1 MLVFNRPPSIAF
13 RTAGTDQ
20 MSAKLGEIL
29 VRENLLTAQQLRE
42 ALDYQREHG
51 GRLGFNL
58 VKLGLVSD
66 DMITAV
72 LSRQYGVPSV
82 NLELF
87 DIDGPVL
94 RLIPQE
100 VAQKYSVLPLSRV
113 GATLTLAMVDPTN
126 VFAMDDIKFMTGLNI
141 EPVVVSEASVQE
153 AIAKY
158 YDTTREIELASI
170 ADLTFDGVGGKNY
183 NGNGHSNGNG
193 SNGHKS
199 DLVTLDTLD
208 LDTETVEGLEVID
221 DDEEID
227 LSSLA
232 RMSEDAPVVRLV
244 NVLLVDSLRRGA
256 SDIHIE
262 PYEKDMRIRFRI
274 DGMLYDV
281 MHPPM
286 RMRDALI
293 SRLKIMA
300 KLDISEKRLP
310 QDGRIKIKV
319 KIEGRSRE
327 LDFRVSSLPTLF
339 GEKVVL
345 RLLDKDNLMLDMT
358 KLGFEEES
366 LVKFQRNIARPYGM
380 VLVTGPTGSGK
391 TNTLY
396 SALQSLNREDT
407 NIMTAEDPVEFN
419 LHGINQVQM
428 KEQIGL
434 NFAAALRSFLRQD
447 PNIVL
452 VGEIRDFETA
462 EIAIKAA
469 LTGHLVLST
478 LHTNDAPSTISRL
491 MNMGI
496 EPFLVATSVNLIQ
509 AQRLIRR
516 VCKDCKTEQQAPMEA
531 LIEVGFKPDEARQV
545 KTFKGRGC
553 QTCNNTG
560 YKGRIGLYEVMEITD
575 EIRELIMIGASS
587 LELRKKAVDDGMITL
602 RQSGIHKIRAG
613 VTTLEEVV
621 RETVA

>member
-1 MLVFNRPPSIAF
+1 
-13 RTAGTDQ
+13 

-29 VRENLLTAQQLRE
+29 VRENLISPQHLRE

-72 LSRQYGVPSV
+72 LSRQYGIPSV

-87 DIDGPVL
+87 QIDAQVL
-94 RLIPQE
+94 HLIPQE

-113 GATLTLAMVDPTN
+113 GASLTLAMVDPTN
-126 VFAMDDIKFMTGLNI
+126 VFAMDDVKFMTGLNV
-141 EPVVVSEASVQE
+141 EPVVVAEASIQQ
-153 AIAKY
+153 AISKY
-158 YDTTREIELASI
+158 YGTSKEIELSAMGADEVVFDGAVAKKANGGI
-170 ADLTFDGVGGKNY
+170 THADLV
-183 NGNGHSNGNG
+183 S
-193 SNGHKS
+193 
-199 DLVTLDTLD
+199 LDTID
-208 LDTETVEGLEVID
+208 FDVDRAEDVEVLED
-221 DDEEID
+221 NEEID
-227 LSSLA
+227 LTTLS
-232 RMSEDAPVVRLV
+232 RISEDAPVVRLV
-244 NVLLVDSLRRGA
+244 NVLLVDALRRGA
-256 SDIHIE
+256 SDIHVE
-262 PYEKDMRIRFRI
+262 PYEKELRIRFRI
-274 DGMLYDV
+274 DGVLYDV
-281 MHPPM
+281 MRPPLK
-286 RMRDALI
+286 MRDALI
-293 SRLKIMA
+293 SRVKIMS

-310 QDGRIKIKV
+310 QDGRIKVKV
-319 KIEGRSRE
+319 KVDARSRE
-327 LDFRVSSLPTLF
+327 LDFRVSTLPTLF

-345 RLLDKDNLMLDMT
+345 RLLDKENLMLDMT
-358 KLGFEEES
+358 KLGFEPES
-366 LVKFQRNIARPYGM
+366 LVKFQRNIAKPYGM

-396 SALQSLNREDT
+396 SALQSLNTIQT

-419 LHGINQVQM
+419 LMGINQVQM

-434 NFAAALRSFLRQD
+434 NFAAALRAFLRQD
-447 PNIVL
+447 PNIIL

-516 VCKDCKTEQQAPMEA
+516 VCKDCKRETPMPPEA
-531 LIEVGFKPDEARQV
+531 LMEVGFSAEEAKAL
-545 KTFKGRGC
+545 KTFKGKGC
-553 QTCNNTG
+553 STCNNTG
-560 YKGRIGLYEVMEITD
+560 YKGRIGLYEVMEVND
-575 EIRELIMIGASS
+575 DIRELILIGASS
-587 LELRKKAVDDGMITL
+587 LELRKKAIEDGMITL
-602 RQSGIHKIRAG
+602 RESGLHKIRAG
-613 VTTLEEVV
+613 LTTLEEVV

>member
-1 MLVFNRPPSIAF
+1 
-13 RTAGTDQ
+13 

-29 VRENLLTAQQLRE
+29 VRENLISPQHLRE

-58 VKLGLVSD
+58 VKLGLISD

-72 LSRQYGVPSV
+72 LSRQYGIPSV
-82 NLELF
+82 NLDLF
-87 DIDGPVL
+87 NIEPSVIS
-94 RLIPQE
+94 LIPQE
-100 VAQKYSVLPLSRV
+100 VAQKHSVLPLSRV

-126 VFAMDDIKFMTGLNI
+126 VFAMDDVKFMTGLNV
-141 EPVVVSEASVQE
+141 EPVVVAEGSVQL

-158 YDTTREIELASI
+158 YGSSREIELATVTTEE
-170 ADLTFDGVGGKNY
+170 LPK
-183 NGNGHSNGNG
+183 NG
-193 SNGHKS
+193 SKNNGAGGITHD
-199 DLVTLDTLD
+199 DLVSLDSID
-208 LDTETVEGLEVID
+208 FDTSQSEDVEVVED
-221 DDEEID
+221 NEEID
-227 LSSLA
+227 LSTLS

-256 SDIHIE
+256 SDIHVE
-262 PYEKDMRIRFRI
+262 PYEKELRIRFRI
-274 DGMLYDV
+274 DGVLYDV
-281 MHPPM
+281 MHPPLKL
-286 RMRDALI
+286 RDALI
-293 SRLKIMA
+293 SRIKIMS

-319 KIEGRSRE
+319 KVDSRSRE
-327 LDFRVSSLPTLF
+327 LDFRVSTLPTLF

-345 RLLDKDNLMLDMT
+345 RLLDKQNLMLDMT
-358 KLGFEEES
+358 KLGFEPES
-366 LVKFQRNIARPYGM
+366 LTKFKRNISKPYGM

-396 SALQSLNREDT
+396 SALQSLNTVET

-419 LHGINQVQM
+419 LPGINQVQM

-478 LHTNDAPSTISRL
+478 LHPNDAPSTISRL

-516 VCKDCKTEQQAPMEA
+516 ICKDCKQEHPIPAEA
-531 LIEVGFKPDEARQV
+531 FIEVGFTIEEAKTL
-545 KTFKGRGC
+545 KTFKGKGC
-553 QTCNNTG
+553 STCNNTG

-575 EIRELIMIGASS
+575 EIRELILIGASA
-587 LELRKKAVDDGMITL
+587 LELRKKAIDDGMITL
-602 RQSGIHKIRAG
+602 RESGLHKIRAG
-613 VTTLEEVV
+613 VTTIEEVV

>member
-1 MLVFNRPPSIAF
+1 
-13 RTAGTDQ
+13 

-29 VRENLLTAQQLRE
+29 VRENLLSPQQLRE

-51 GRLGFNL
+51 GRLGYNL

-87 DIDGPVL
+87 DIEDSVI
-94 RLIPQE
+94 RLIPQD

-141 EPVVVSEASVQE
+141 EPVVVSEASVHE

-158 YDTTREIELASI
+158 YDVSREIELATVG
-170 ADLTFDGVGGKNY
+170 ADVLVEGLHVKGSNGNG
-183 NGNGHSNGNG
+183 NGNGHGAIT
-193 SNGHKS
+193 HA
-199 DLVTLDTLD
+199 DLVSLDSLD
-208 LDTETVEGLEVID
+208 FDSEAAENLEVIED
-221 DDEEID
+221 NEEID
-227 LSSLA
+227 LSSLT

-244 NVLLVDSLRRGA
+244 NVLLVDALRRGA

-262 PYEKDMRIRFRI
+262 PYEKELRIRFRI
-274 DGMLYDV
+274 DGVLYDV
-281 MHPPM
+281 MHPPLK
-286 RMRDALI
+286 MRDALI
-293 SRLKIMA
+293 SRLKIMS

-319 KIEGRSRE
+319 KVDARSRE
-327 LDFRVSSLPTLF
+327 LDFRVSTLPTLF

-345 RLLDKDNLMLDMT
+345 RLLDKENLMLDMT
-358 KLGFEEES
+358 KLGFEPQS
-366 LVKFQRNIARPYGM
+366 LEKFQRNIARPYGM

-396 SALQSLNREDT
+396 SALQSLNTTET

-419 LHGINQVQM
+419 LMGVNQVQM

-447 PNIVL
+447 PNIIL

-516 VCKDCKTEQQAPMEA
+516 VCKDCKKEQQTPPEA
-531 LIEVGFKPDEARQV
+531 LIEVGFSPDEAREI
-545 KTFKGRGC
+545 KTYKGRGC
-553 QTCNNTG
+553 QTCNGTG
-560 YKGRIGLYEVMEITD
+560 YKGRVGLYEVMEVTD
-575 EIRELIMIGASS
+575 EIRELILIGASS
-587 LELRKKAVDDGMITL
+587 LELRKRAIEDGMITL
-602 RQSGIHKIRAG
+602 RASGIHKIRAG
-613 VTTLEEVV
+613 ITTLEEVV

>member
-1 MLVFNRPPSIAF
+1 
-13 RTAGTDQ
+13 

-29 VRENLLTAQQLRE
+29 VRENLISPQNLRE

-72 LSRQYGVPSV
+72 LSRQYGIPSV

-87 DIDGPVL
+87 QIDDSVL

-100 VAQKYSVLPLSRV
+100 VAQKHSVLPLSRV

-126 VFAMDDIKFMTGLNI
+126 VFAMDDVKFMTGLNV
-141 EPVVVSEASVQE
+141 EPVVVAEASIQQ

-158 YDTTREIELASI
+158 YGTSREIELANVVASDSPI
-170 ADLTFDGVGGKNY
+170 YEAAGSGA
-183 NGNGHSNGNG
+183 NGNG
-193 SNGHKS
+193 SITHA
-199 DLVTLDTLD
+199 DLVSLDSIDFETGHADEEVEVLD
-208 LDTETVEGLEVID
+208 DN
-221 DDEEID
+221 EEID
-227 LSSLA
+227 LAALSRL
-232 RMSEDAPVVRLV
+232 SEDAPVVRLV
-244 NVLLVDSLRRGA
+244 NVLLVDALRRGA
-256 SDIHIE
+256 SDIHVE
-262 PYEKDMRIRFRI
+262 PYEKELRIRFRI
-274 DGMLYDV
+274 DGVLYDV
-281 MHPPM
+281 MHPPLKL
-286 RMRDALI
+286 RDALI
-293 SRLKIMA
+293 SRVKIMS

-319 KIEGRSRE
+319 KVDSRSRE
-327 LDFRVSSLPTLF
+327 LDFRVSTLPTLF

-345 RLLDKDNLMLDMT
+345 RLLDKQNLMLDMT
-358 KLGFEEES
+358 KLGFEPES
-366 LVKFQRNIARPYGM
+366 LTKFQRNISKPYGM

-396 SALQSLNREDT
+396 SALQSLNTVET

-419 LHGINQVQM
+419 LMGINQVQM

-447 PNIVL
+447 PNIIL

-516 VCKDCKTEQQAPMEA
+516 VCKDCKAEHPTPSEA
-531 LIEVGFKPDEARQV
+531 LIEVGFTPQEA
-545 KTFKGRGC
+545 KTLKTYKGKGC
-553 QTCNNTG
+553 STCNNTG
-560 YKGRIGLYEVMEITD
+560 YKGRIGLYEVMEVTD
-575 EIRELIMIGASS
+575 DIRELILIGASA
-587 LELRKKAVDDGMITL
+587 LELRKKAIDDGMITL
-602 RQSGIHKIRAG
+602 RESGLHKIRSG
-613 VTTLEEVV
+613 VTTIEEVV

>member
-1 MLVFNRPPSIAF
+1 
-13 RTAGTDQ
+13 

-29 VRENLLTAQQLRE
+29 VRENLISPQHLRE
-42 ALDYQREHG
+42 ALEYQREHG

-72 LSRQYGVPSV
+72 LSRQYGIPSV

-87 DIDGPVL
+87 QIDAAVL

-126 VFAMDDIKFMTGLNI
+126 VFAMDDIKFMTGLNV
-141 EPVVVSEASVQE
+141 EPVVVAEASIQQ
-153 AIAKY
+153 AISKY
-158 YDTTREIELASI
+158 YSSSREIDLATVSV
-170 ADLTFDGVGGKNY
+170 DESVLESVSVL
-183 NGNGHSNGNG
+183 NGNGAITNA
-193 SNGHKS
+193 
-199 DLVTLDTLD
+199 DLISLDTID
-208 LDTETVEGLEVID
+208 FAPAEGSDEVEVVED
-221 DDEEID
+221 NEEID
-227 LSSLA
+227 LSTLS
-232 RMSEDAPVVRLV
+232 RMSADAPVVRLV
-244 NVLLVDSLRRGA
+244 NVLLVDALRRGA
-256 SDIHIE
+256 SDIHVE
-262 PYEKDMRIRFRI
+262 PYEKELRIRFRI
-274 DGMLYDV
+274 DGVLYDV
-281 MHPPM
+281 MHPPLKL
-286 RMRDALI
+286 RDALI
-293 SRLKIMA
+293 SRVKIMA

-319 KIEGRSRE
+319 KVDARSRE
-327 LDFRVSSLPTLF
+327 LDFRVSTLPTLF

-345 RLLDKDNLMLDMT
+345 RLLDKENLMLDMT
-358 KLGFEEES
+358 KLGFEPES
-366 LVKFQRNIARPYGM
+366 LVKFKRNISKPYGM

-396 SALQSLNREDT
+396 SALQALNQVDT

-419 LHGINQVQM
+419 LVGINQVQM

-434 NFAAALRSFLRQD
+434 NFAAALRAFLRQD
-447 PNIVL
+447 PNIIL

-469 LTGHLVLST
+469 LTGHMVLST

-516 VCKDCKTEQQAPMEA
+516 ICKDCKRENPMPPEA
-531 LIEVGFKPDEARQV
+531 LAEIGFSPDETQTL
-545 KTFKGRGC
+545 KTYKGQGC
-553 QTCNNTG
+553 STCNNTG
-560 YKGRIGLYEVMEITD
+560 YKGRVGLYEVMEITD
-575 EIRELIMIGASS
+575 EMRELILIGASA
-587 LELRKKAVDDGMITL
+587 LELRKKAIEDGMITL
-602 RQSGIHKIRAG
+602 RESGLHKIRAG
-613 VTTLEEVV
+613 ITTVEEVV